1 MSKKNL
7 LFIHITFWVFLVL
20 PISCASLVMFFVKP
34 KILYTFLP
42 DATFSYVVMDAL
54 YNVCSFG
61 ITFYAFYF
69 LVFEWIFRNENWKEG
84 LAKTMCLFFGL
95 GIIEQTIIVI
105 LYPEDLIDTSLVF
118 ESIMMFVWLLFRMGL
133 AVGAR
138 ALVAF
143 LNEQKKR
150 KELEKFNLQ
159 SELSLFRAQVNPHF
173 LFNTLNNIDALIY
186 SDQDKA
192 SDTLIKLSKQM
203 RYMLYESNVE
213 QIDLNLELEFV
224 QNYIEL
230 ERIRLKNKDFVNFTI
245 EGNPNGIMVAPMLFI
260 AFIENAFKHCTTTE
274 ETNGLVIRFVLKSS
288 AIIFECS
295 NRYEVAQTKK
305 KVKYS
310 GVGLELV
317 QKRLNLIY
325 PQRHQL
331 SIDNKGG
338 LFQVHLKLA

>member
-7 LFIHITFWVFLVL
+7 LFIHIAFWVFLVL

-34 KILYTFLP
+34 KILYSFIP
-42 DATFSYVVMDAL
+42 DATLSYVVTDAL
-54 YNVCSFG
+54 YNVLSFG
-61 ITFYAFYF
+61 VTFYAFYF
-69 LVFEWIFRNENWKEG
+69 LVFEWIFRNENWKRG
-84 LAKTMCLFFGL
+84 LVKTLFLFFSL
-95 GIIEQTIIVI
+95 GIIEQAIVVI
-105 LYPEDLIDTSLVF
+105 FYPEDLIDTSTVF

-143 LNEQKKR
+143 LNEQKMR

-186 SDQDKA
+186 SNPDKA

-213 QIDLNLELEFV
+213 QIDLSSELEFI

-230 ERIRLKNKDFVNFTI
+230 ERIRLKNKDFVNFT
-245 EGNPNGIMVAPMLFI
+245 
-260 AFIENAFKHCTTTE
+260 K
-274 ETNGLVIRFVLKSS
+274 
-288 AIIFECS
+288 
-295 NRYEVAQTKK
+295 
-305 KVKYS
+305 
-310 GVGLELV
+310 
-317 QKRLNLIY
+317 
-325 PQRHQL
+325 
-331 SIDNKGG
+331 
-338 LFQVHLKLA
+338 